1 MRKEADATEDTAP
14 GIVPVA
20 PWRVASVQALTGYC
34 LRVRFVD
41 GTEGTVDVSALITGK
56 DAGVFAT
63 LRDPERFSQASL
75 EYGSVVWPGELDLAP
90 DAMYDAIKAHGRW
103 VLE

>member
-1 MRKEADATEDTAP
+1 MRKQTDATEDTAP
-14 GIVPVA
+14 GIIPAA

-41 GTEGTVDVSALITGK
+41 GTEGTVDLSRLITGK

-63 LRDPERFSQASL
+63 LRDPELFGQASL
-75 EYGSVVWPGELDLAP
+75 DYGAVVWPGELDLAP

-103 VLE
+103 VLD